1 MPEMHEPRKLDQL
14 VFSTTGQDGV
24 TRAAAD
30 ALQRSHFGHT
40 QAALCEERWA
50 STNCFLPC
58 QYPIRNI
65 PF

>member
-30 ALQRSHFGHT
+30 ALQRSHFGRT
-40 QAALCEERWA
+40 QAALCEERWD
-50 STNCFLPC
+50 
-58 QYPIRNI
+58 QH
-65 PF
+65 